1 MRAVV
6 QRVSE
11 ADVTVGNDVTGKINS
26 GLMVLI
32 GVEETDTKEDAGYL
46 AEKVVNLR
54 VFEDNDGKMNLSLM
68 DIKGEMLAV
77 SQFTLMGDCRKGRRP
92 SFTQAANPEKAIEL
106 YNCFIEKCKQIGI
119 KVETGVFQA
128 EMKVRLC
135 NEGPVTLIIDSNK
148 LF

>member
-1 MRAVV
+1 
-6 QRVSE
+6 
-11 ADVTVGNDVTGKINS
+11 
-26 GLMVLI
+26 LI